1 MTKKLSQPQIIDYNN
16 IKRRL
21 KNNVVEQDHI
31 KQYSWKNEKDITIN
45 DLHEIL
51 TKKSKELKEKG
62 FTGQYQIEVITP
74 QGPRAGYLTD
84 IGKPADIWDPA
95 EYESDRIVNNGD
107 ETSRLQKWYNDGNAK
122 ITNFNVW
129 YIYKPN
135 AGGCSGENNDCIW
148 NCIYNS
154 YGGNLPI
161 NSRTDEPI
169 FKMPYK
175 LKKYLGIDRK
185 AKVNTEEHID
195 RIEQKLK
202 RGINIEGDVI
212 RHQKVQS
219 KNPINLVLKSGHYEL
234 KKENDNKVKGIS
246 YKEKKPLFYKF
257 NKTEML
263 YDCFDGSH
271 FKLETEEFYKKRNNP
286 ISDEHTML
294 SCFKGK
300 EYTLE
305 SSYNEFIEQ
314 ADKLKK
320 ITFGKVNLYK
330 TGRFTKTAIKLFYD
344 TIKSM
349 PNCDPISQS
358 EAQWI
363 LGCNRAGHAFVEKG
377 YKGEG
382 HKIDMVSMYPSI
394 MNSTITLP
402 FKKGEFKTITDD
414 DIKEYCRYGIYRAEI
429 TNYDYKLFRHN
440 KLNYY
445 THYDMNLARKHN
457 FTINL
462 IQDGNPN
469 FLYYA
474 PECNI
479 RALELFRPFI
489 TMMFDLKSKH
499 KDVFYA
505 KKILNILAGALS
517 EIRVDKYVWFDP
529 KETSK
534 EFILDFEHEI
544 INISTHVSGKVK
556 LEYTHLDKYFVTDFA
571 RIYPF
576 ITARGRQLISDIIA
590 TDKDN
595 VVRCVTDGIISKTK
609 LDIDYGTNLGD
620 FRYEGVYNVD
630 IIHIYDVR
638 YTEIE

>member
-16 IKRRL
+16 IKRKL
-21 KNNVVEQDHI
+21 KNNVLEKDHI
-31 KQYSWKNEKDITIN
+31 KQYSWKNEKNITIN

-51 TKKSKELKEKG
+51 TKKSKEMKKKG
-62 FTGQYQIEVITP
+62 FTGQYQIEVVTP
-74 QGPRAGYLTD
+74 QGPRTGYLTE
-84 IGKPADIWDPA
+84 IGKPADIWDPN
-95 EYESDRIVNNGD
+95 EYDSDIIENAN
-107 ETSRLQKWYNDGNAK
+107 ETSKLQKWYNDGNAK
-122 ITNFNVW
+122 ITDFNVW
-129 YIYKPN
+129 FMYKPN
-135 AGGCSGENNDCIW
+135 AGGCDGEFNDCIW

-161 NSRTDEPI
+161 NSRTSEPI

-219 KNPINLVLKSGHYEL
+219 KNPINLILKSGHYEL
-234 KKENDNKVKGIS
+234 KKENDNKVTGIS

-257 NKTEML
+257 NKETKK
-263 YDCFDGSH
+263 YDCYDGKH
-271 FKLETEEFYKKRNNP
+271 FELETEDFYKKRNNP
-286 ISDEHTML
+286 ISDEHCML

-300 EYTLE
+300 NYTLE
-305 SSYNEFIEQ
+305 SAYKEFVEQ
-314 ADKLKK
+314 ADKLKDITHGK
-320 ITFGKVNLYK
+320 INLYK
-330 TGRFTKTAIKLFYD
+330 TGRITKTAIKLFYD

-349 PNCDPISQS
+349 PNCDPITQS

-363 LGCNRAGHAFVEKG
+363 LGCNRAGHAFVENG
-377 YKGEG
+377 YKGEA

-402 FKKGEFKTITDD
+402 FKKGEFKTITDE
-414 DIKEYCRYGIYRAEI
+414 DIKEYFRYGIYRAEI

-440 KLNYY
+440 KNNYY
-445 THYDMNLARKHN
+445 THYDMNLARKHK

-462 IQDGNPN
+462 IQDGQPN

-489 TMMFDLKSKH
+489 TMLYDIKSKH
-499 KDVFYA
+499 KDVFYS
-505 KKILNILAGALS
+505 KKILNVLWGALS
-517 EIRVDKYVWFDP
+517 ERRVDKYVWFDP
-529 KETSK
+529 KDTSK
-534 EFILDFEHEI
+534 EFILDYEHEI
-544 INISTHVSGKVK
+544 INISTHISGKIK
-556 LEYTHLDKYFVTDFA
+556 IDCAHSDKQFVTDFA
-571 RIYPF
+571 RFSPF

-595 VVRCVTDGIISKTK
+595 VVRVVTDGIISKTK
-609 LDIDYGTNLGD
+609 LDIKYGTDMGMMK
-620 FRYEGVYNVD
+620 YEGYSDNV
-630 IIHIYDVR
+630 
-638 YTEIE
+638 EIVHLYKVIAEFK